1 MTDATLID
9 ILPRR
14 APDLGSL
21 KLKRWRGLGAKDG
34 HALDGIEHLRQSIID
49 ILTTYPGERV
59 MRPEY
64 GSRVR
69 DLIDRPVN
77 AQWLA
82 DLYFNVAHAIARW
95 EPRVKVQ
102 RVAATMD
109 TPGHVTLDLS
119 LRIANA
125 PQASSITVTV

>member
-1 MTDATLID
+1 MTDTTIID

-14 APDLGSL
+14 APDLGS
-21 KLKRWRGLGAKDG
+21 LKRWRGLGAKDG

-64 GSRVR
+64 GSRIR

-82 DLYFNVAHAIARW
+82 DLYFNVAQAITRW
-95 EPRVKVQ
+95 EPRVRVL
-102 RVAATMD
+102 RVAAAMPR
-109 TPGHVTLDLS
+109 PGHVTLDLS
-119 LRIANA
+119 LRIGADSQ
-125 PQASSITVTV
+125 PQAVRVEL